1 MTSRE
6 TTLQRGRRLTRD
18 LLRRV
23 GVQIRIARVAAGL
36 SQRELGR
43 MICVSHQTIGRIERA
58 EISSLALERLVLLGV
73 MLGLDLTVGLHP
85 SGSPARDAAHLAL
98 LARLRSRLGPGIR
111 LRMEVPMPTPGDL
124 RSADG
129 LILESEFDAMV
140 EAETHIDDVQAVV
153 RRARAKQRDLGC
165 RRLIL
170 LLSDSRHHRDLLRRH
185 PELLEEFPV
194 AVRVGLRALVEGRD
208 PGGDMIVLL

>member
-1 MTSRE
+1 
-6 TTLQRGRRLTRD
+6 
-18 LLRRV
+18 
-23 GVQIRIARVAAGL
+23 
-36 SQRELGR
+36 
-43 MICVSHQTIGRIERA
+43 
-58 EISSLALERLVLLGV
+58 
-73 MLGLDLTVGLHP
+73 MLGLDLSVGLHP

-124 RSADG
+124 RSAD

-185 PELLEEFPV
+185 PELLEELPV

>member
-185 PELLEEFPV
+185 PELLDEFPV